1 MNHYFRIGVN
11 FIRSRCLSQ
20 LLVVQFE
27 RVAACL
33 GNVQCPKTIF
43 NGCDVL
49 VSFIYNF
56 QRRQTFQ
63 FIRLY
68 WNVIIF
74 EKLIVSL
81 NILVD

>member
-1 MNHYFRIGVN
+1 M
-11 FIRSRCLSQ
+11 SQCL
-20 LLVVQFE
+20 LFE

-33 GNVQCPKTIF
+33 GNVQCPKTIV
-43 NGCDVL
+43 NGYDVL
-49 VSFIYNF
+49 VSIISNF

-68 WNVIIF
+68 WNVITF

-81 NILVD
+81 NILVDK

>member
-1 MNHYFRIGVN
+1 MGDV
-11 FIRSRCLSQ
+11 CLDC
-20 LLVVQFE
+20 LLFE

-33 GNVQCPKTIF
+33 GNVQCSDIY
-43 NGCDVL
+43 DVL
-49 VSFIYNF
+49 VSIISDF

-63 FIRLY
+63 FITLY

-81 NILVD
+81 NVLVDY

>member
-1 MNHYFRIGVN
+1 MFVWLD
-11 FIRSRCLSQ
+11 CL
-20 LLVVQFE
+20 LFE

-33 GNVQCPKTIF
+33 GNVQYPQRIL
-43 NGCDVL
+43 NGYDVL
-49 VSFIYNF
+49 AGIISYF

-63 FIRLY
+63 FVRLY